1 MLKKALS
8 VGLLV
13 MVTTQAVALEIGVDA
28 EEVYQRINAA
38 DTRLLFVDVRD
49 PVEIMFVGF
58 TDSVHLNIPYLM
70 VDRSR
75 WDNARGVY
83 SIHQNP
89 RFLDD
94 IRAALRQR
102 GLQDDAEIVT
112 MCRSGSERGKPSAD
126 YLRANGFPN
135 ARYVVDGFQGPVLK
149 SGPQAGFRLQ
159 SGWQNRGLPWSYKLN
174 PQKMYLPESMGTN

>member
-1 MLKKALS
+1 MLKKAMFAVLIAGLS
-8 VGLLV
+8 API
-13 MVTTQAVALEIGVDA
+13 MAMDIAIDA
-28 EEVYQRINAA
+28 QEVHQRINAA
-38 DTRLLFVDVRD
+38 DASLLFVDVRD

-58 TDSVHLNIPYLM
+58 TDSVHLNVPYLV

-75 WDNARGVY
+75 WDKARGVY

-159 SGWQNRGLPWSYKLN
+159 AGWQNRGLPWSYKLN